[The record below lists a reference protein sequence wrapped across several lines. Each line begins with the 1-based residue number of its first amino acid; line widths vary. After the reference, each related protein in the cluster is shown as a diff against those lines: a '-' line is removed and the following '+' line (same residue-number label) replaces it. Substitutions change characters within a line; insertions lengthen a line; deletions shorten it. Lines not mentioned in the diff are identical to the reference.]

1 MANFLMYVGVALAS
15 SGKRPTVF
23 TALDARGHSLAIG
36 SGTLADAL
44 AYAAGASSALL
55 AITPPVRARW
65 SRHTHADPAVE
76 PPPLLPESAEEEV
89 PPLVATLQRLGY
101 SPCDSESDSLRQWLE
116 TDAESA
122 FEKWL
127 GHPLL
132 PGNTL
137 EGRIQRQLALA
148 DLDCDVPDA
157 MEFFEEITRFK
168 LLRGQ
173 LPYEK
178 ILSLAELNAYA
189 AATIARLYAQFPERV
204 QQLHASFFLPV

>member
-1 MANFLMYVGVALAS
+1 MAKFLMYVGMALAS

-23 TALDARGHSLAIG
+23 AALDAKGRSLAIG

-44 AYAAGASSALL
+44 AFAAGAGSALL
-55 AITPPVRARW
+55 ALTPPLRPLRPRRADAET
-65 SRHTHADPAVE
+65 SLDTPSLLPEAPE
-76 PPPLLPESAEEEV
+76 ESEPPLLSA
-89 PPLVATLQRLGY
+89 LQRMGY
-101 SPCDSESDSLRQWLE
+101 GAFSPEDESPRQWLE

-127 GHPLL
+127 GHPPL
-132 PGNTL
+132 PGNSL
-137 EGRIQRQLALA
+137 EGRIQRQLVLA

-173 LPYEK
+173 LPYNK

-189 AATIARLYAQFPERV
+189 AAALARLCEQSPERV
-204 QQLHASFFLPV
+204 ERLHTRIFLPL

>member
-1 MANFLMYVGVALAS
+1 MAKFLMYVGVALAS

-44 AYAAGASSALL
+44 AFAAGAGSALL
-55 AITPPVRARW
+55 ALTPPLRARAP
-65 SRHTHADPAVE
+65 RHAESSSESPA
-76 PPPLLPESAEEEV
+76 LLPETPEEV
-89 PPLVATLQRLGY
+89 IPPLAATLQRVGY
-101 SPCDSESDSLRQWLE
+101 VNFSPEDESLRQWLE

-122 FEKWL
+122 FERWL
-127 GHPLL
+127 GHPPL

-137 EGRIQRQLALA
+137 EGRIQRQLILA
-148 DLDCDVPDA
+148 DLDLDVPDA

-173 LPYEK
+173 LPYDK
-178 ILSLAELNAYA
+178 VLALGELNAYA
-189 AATIARLYAQFPERV
+189 AATIARLCDQSPERV
-204 QQLHASFFLPV
+204 ERLHTRIFLPL

>member
-23 TALDARGHSLAIG
+23 TVLDARGHSLAIG

-55 AITPPVRARW
+55 ALTPPVRARAP
-65 SRHTHADPAVE
+65 RHVDSAGE
-76 PPPLLPESAEEEV
+76 PPPLLPESPEEKV
-89 PPLVATLQRLGY
+89 PPLIATLQRLGY
-101 SPCDSESDSLRQWLE
+101 ALCEDESDAPRQWLE
-116 TDAESA
+116 TDAETV

-127 GHPLL
+127 GHPPL

-137 EGRIQRQLALA
+137 EGRIQRQLILA
-148 DLDCDVPDA
+148 DMDCDVPDA

-173 LPYEK
+173 LPYDK

-189 AATIARLYAQFPERV
+189 AATLARLYVQSPERV
-204 QQLHASFFLPV
+204 QRLYPSFILPL

>member
-1 MANFLMYVGVALAS
+1 MAKFLMYVGVALAS

-23 TALDARGHSLAIG
+23 TALDAKGHSLAIG
-36 SGTLADAL
+36 TGTLADAF
-44 AYAAGASSALL
+44 AFAAGAGSALL
-55 AITPPVRARW
+55 ALTPPLRIRAP
-65 SRHTHADPAVE
+65 RHAESSSESPS
-76 PPPLLPESAEEEV
+76 LLPETPEEAA
-89 PPLVATLQRLGY
+89 PPLAATLQRVGY
-101 SPCDSESDSLRQWLE
+101 VNFSPEDESLRQWLE

-122 FEKWL
+122 FERWL
-127 GHPLL
+127 GHPPL

-137 EGRIQRQLALA
+137 EGRIQRQLILA
-148 DLDCDVPDA
+148 DLDLDIPDA

-189 AATIARLYAQFPERV
+189 AAAIARLCDQSPDRV
-204 QQLHASFFLPV
+204 QQIQPRMFLPL